1 LLSIQKPNR
10 FRGRYD
16 KILPWSSIEQTSKWE
31 MTYWKTSLTSPK
43 AKIEP
48 DKQGERNGG
57 SKRRK
62 VSGEKPKES

>member
-1 LLSIQKPNR
+1 
-10 FRGRYD
+10 
-16 KILPWSSIEQTSKWE
+16 